1 MSFLSNLSDI
11 HTFIF
16 DVDGVLTNGSVLVQ
30 ESGQL
35 LRQMNTKDGY
45 AIKVALDAGY
55 KVIVIT
61 GGNSKG
67 VKLRLM
73 GLGVKDENIYLGA
86 HDKQTVLRKLVQED
100 GLDLGHA
107 VYMGDDLPDYAPMR
121 LVLIAACPYDAVPEI
136 QQIAHYAS
144 PFKGGEGCARDI
156 IEKVLRVQEKWVKLD
171 VVDL

>member
-1 MSFLSNLSDI
+1 MSFLSNLADI

-16 DVDGVLTNGSVLVQ
+16 DVDGVLTNGDVLVQ
-30 ESGQL
+30 DNGQL

-45 AIKVALDAGY
+45 AIKTALNTGFRV
-55 KVIVIT
+55 VIIT
-61 GGNSKG
+61 GGNSLG

-73 GLGVKDENIYLGA
+73 GLGVAEKDIHLGA
-86 HDKQTVLRKLVQED
+86 HDKRAVLRRLVQED
-100 GLDLGHA
+100 DLDLAHA

-121 LVLIAACPYDAVPEI
+121 LVLIATCPNDAVPEI
-136 QQIAHYAS
+136 QQIAHYCS
-144 PFKGGEGCARDI
+144 PIAGGKGCARDI